1 MDSPDFFFA
10 LEFSS
15 QGAPASLVE
24 DLAANVFRH
33 VGCAPEHA
41 EGLSEALEHAAETGA
56 LGGDRRCDVQFRA
69 RNGTLEV
76 LVSSNGGRLWQTE
89 ILIPSSHPRS

>member
-1 MDSPDFFFA
+1 MASHDFFFA

-33 VGCAPEHA
+33 VGAAAEHA
-41 EGLSEALEHAAETGA
+41 EGLTQALQDATAKGA
-56 LGGDRRCDVQFRA
+56 IGADRRCDIQFRA
-69 RNGTLEV
+69 RNGMLEV
-76 LVSSNGGRLWQTE
+76 LVTSNAGRIWQTE
-89 ILIPSSHPRS
+89 ILIP